1 VKRQTL
7 SIFAAI
13 SVLIAMGT
21 FTTAYAVLDNTQ
33 SDRLKD
39 VPILMSTDR
48 KLYIYG
54 SDVMVKGIVANLKEG
69 TPITVTVTNP
79 QGNVIEVQQIDVKSD
94 RTFSTVV
101 KAHGILWNKDG
112 FYTIRVQYGP
122 QGVNDKTSIEI
133 IGATGVPT
141 SSACTQ
147 SQILVTS
154 ATDGYCISYE
164 ISNATIRKATVS
176 AESSAVTISL
186 DTRADG
192 SIMLIIPRNI
202 LDSKS
207 AGGDSPFVVLADGQ
221 PVLSV
226 DETSTT
232 GSSRTLFIEFPDNT
246 RELEII
252 GTYAVP
258 EFGALAAIVLAVA
271 IVSIIAVSARTRLL
285 APKL

>member
-7 SIFAAI
+7 GIFAAV
-13 SVLIAMGT
+13 SVLITMGT
-21 FTTAYAVLDNTQ
+21 FTAAYAALDNTQ

-54 SDVMVKGIVANLKEG
+54 SDVMVNGVVANLKEG

-94 RTFSTVV
+94 KTFSTVV

-133 IGATGVPT
+133 IGATGAPT

-186 DTRADG
+186 ETRADG
-192 SIMLIIPRNI
+192 SIMLIIPRSV

-258 EFGALAAIVLAVA
+258 EFGALAAVVLAVA
-271 IVSIIAVSARTRLL
+271 IVSIIAVSARTRVI
-285 APKL
+285 PKF

>member
-7 SIFAAI
+7 GIFAAV
-13 SVLIAMGT
+13 SVLITMGT
-21 FTTAYAVLDNTQ
+21 FTAAYAALDNAQ

-54 SDVMVKGIVANLKEG
+54 SDVMVNGVVANLKEG

-79 QGNVIEVQQIDVKSD
+79 QGNVIEVQQIDVNSD
-94 RTFSTVV
+94 KTFSTVV

-133 IGATGVPT
+133 IGATGAPT

-147 SQILVTS
+147 GQILVTS
-154 ATDGYCISYE
+154 ATDGYCVSYE

-186 DTRADG
+186 ETRADG
-192 SIMLIIPRNI
+192 SIMLIIPRSV

-207 AGGDSPFVVLADGQ
+207 AAGDSPFVVLADGQ

-258 EFGALAAIVLAVA
+258 EFGALAAVVLAVA
-271 IVSIIAVSARTRLL
+271 IVSIIAVSARTRVI
-285 APKL
+285 PKL